1 MKDAAATLAFLDR
14 QQQASASATKAQ
26 SVHSDPLFF
35 PDWTGTGSAFN
46 SRQGYRIHDDEP

>member
-1 MKDAAATLAFLDR
+1 MPMKDAAATLAFLDR

-26 SVHSDPLFF
+26 SVHIYI
-35 PDWTGTGSAFN
+35 AFN